1 MSEMFVNYEF
11 ATWRHV
17 VNLRIGPGPVETIRG
32 PGEAL
37 GYLNGR
43 WPEKAGPYMDAARR
57 KCLWALENRTA
68 SEEAREVFM
77 AAAIEARL
85 LA

>member
-1 MSEMFVNYEF
+1 MREMSISYEF

-17 VNLRIGPGPVETIRG
+17 VNLRVGQGPIETIRC

-43 WPEKAGPYMDAARR
+43 WPEGAGPYTDAARS
-57 KCLWALENRTA
+57 KCLRALEDRTA

-77 AAAIEARL
+77 AAAIEASL
-85 LA
+85 LI